1 MVWGFINLLSV
12 KYFIIVFLVMYFL
25 CIGYVYKINEKV
37 DTIL

>member
-12 KYFIIVFLVMYFL
+12 KYFINVFLVMYFL
-25 CIGYVYKINEKV
+25 CTGYVYKIYEKV